1 MKTDLLT
8 TTIPESKFSAVKN
21 ALKYLFNHNEIEDIQ
36 LLTGGLSS
44 ALVYR
49 MTVEGKDY
57 LLRIVMHA
65 DEMHD
70 PPRQHICMGLAASA
84 NIAPHVYYSNDEDAL
99 AITDF
104 VQNKSLREGFA
115 SGKDLITALGNTI
128 KAMHELPLFPKL
140 VNFLDGVDIFI
151 EQFKALHIFPEH
163 VTAEYFSLYAEIQK
177 AYPRHDTDM
186 VSSHNDLNPNNILF
200 DGKKIW
206 VIDWEAAFQNDRYVD
221 LAIVAKTF
229 VHNQEDEAIFLQTYF
244 GEQLDEYKR
253 ARFFLMQQICR
264 MYYAMIM
271 LKLAAAQKPA
281 NHVHDTDMVQPGMA
295 EFGAML
301 MSGKILLDTY
311 EGKLQYGKILLNTM
325 LAAMKTERFKAAID
339 MMRVF

>member
-1 MKTDLLT
+1 MKMDLT
-8 TTIPESKFSAVKN
+8 TTIPEIKLSAVKK
-21 ALKYLFNHNEIEDIQ
+21 ALTSLFNHSEVEDIQ

-49 MTVEGKDY
+49 IMITGKNY
-57 LLRIVMHA
+57 LLRIVMRA

-70 PPRQHICMGLAASA
+70 PQRQHICMNLAASA
-84 NIAPHVYYSNDEDAL
+84 NIAPYVYYSNDEDGL

-104 VQNKSLREGFA
+104 VQAQPLREGFI
-115 SGKDLITALGNTI
+115 SKQELITVLSNTI
-128 KAMHELPLFPKL
+128 KAIHTLPLFPKL

-151 EQFKALHIFPEH
+151 QQFKALHMFPEH
-163 VTAEYFSLYAEIQK
+163 TLAEYFLLYAEIQK
-177 AYPRHDTDM
+177 AYPRYDTDL

-200 DGKKIW
+200 DGKQIW

-221 LAIVAKTF
+221 LAILAQPYV
-229 VHNQEDEAIFLQTYF
+229 NDEQDEAIYLQTYF
-244 GEQLDEYKR
+244 GEALGEYKK

-281 NHVHDTDMVQPGMA
+281 DHLHDANMDQPAMA

-325 LAAMKTERFKAAID
+325 LSAMKTERFEAAIKI
-339 MMRVF
+339 MS

>member
-8 TTIPESKFSAVKN
+8 TTIPEIKLIAVQK
-21 ALKYLFNHNEIEDIQ
+21 ALTSLFNHSEIDDIE

-49 MTVEGKDY
+49 IAIENKNY
-57 LLRIVMHA
+57 LLRIVMHI
-65 DEMHD
+65 DEVND
-70 PPRQHICMGLAASA
+70 PQRQHICMRLASSE
-84 NIAPHVYYSNDEDAL
+84 NIAPHVYYSNDEDGL
-99 AITDF
+99 AISAF
-104 VQNKSLREGFA
+104 VQNKPLREGFA
-115 SGKDLITALGNTI
+115 SRKDLAIALGNTI
-128 KAMHELPLFPKL
+128 KAIHRLPLFPKL

-151 EQFKALHIFPEH
+151 QQFKALHMFPEH
-163 VTAEYFSLYAEIQK
+163 ITAEYFSFYAEIQK
-177 AYPRHDTDM
+177 AYPRHDTDL

-200 DGKKIW
+200 DGKSIW

-221 LAIVAKTF
+221 LAIVAQTF
-229 VHNQEDEAIFLQTYF
+229 QNNQQEELTFLQAYF
-244 GEQLDEYKR
+244 GDELDDYKK

-281 NHVHDTDMVQPGMA
+281 DHLHDPDMNQPDMA

-311 EGKLQYGKILLNTM
+311 EGKLQYGKILLNMMLSAMRTDQF
-325 LAAMKTERFKAAID
+325 LAALK
-339 MMRVF
+339 VV